1 MGRQRSVLRKLRLGP
16 ARTEH
21 GGEIRR
27 GLRKLERP
35 IDLRRPLH
43 VVLRSSRAR
52 GAWSLRA
59 QTNERIVRWVMRRF
73 ARRYSVRI
81 YEFANAGNHVHLLL
95 RVKCREALQNFLRTF
110 AGITARLVTGAR
122 KGWAVGRFWDWLA
135 YSRIVHW
142 GRDFRGVRAY
152 VVQNEW
158 EALGYL
164 PRRTARVSKHPRPG

>member
-1 MGRQRSVLRKLRLGP
+1 MGRQLSFLRRLELEKR
-16 ARTEH
+16 RTEH

-52 GAWSLRA
+52 GAWSLRL
-59 QTNERIVRWVMRRF
+59 QTNQRIVRWVLRHF
-73 ARRYSVRI
+73 AKRYSIRI
-81 YEFANAGNHVHLLL
+81 YEFANSGNHLHLLL
-95 RVKCREALQNFLRTF
+95 RSKCRLGLQNFLRTF

-135 YSRIVHW
+135 
-142 GRDFRGVRAY
+142 
-152 VVQNEW
+152 
-158 EALGYL
+158 
-164 PRRTARVSKHPRPG
+164 